1 MYFNLILEKGR
12 FLYCKSKRIKQKKSF
27 IYIIDII
34 KINISENYEGNVN
47 FEYSLI

>member
-27 IYIIDII
+27 IYIYYSTVMQNDIAI
-34 KINISENYEGNVN
+34 V
-47 FEYSLI
+47 

>member
-1 MYFNLILEKGR
+1 
-12 FLYCKSKRIKQKKSF
+12 
-27 IYIIDII
+27 IDII